1 MNVSFVSLII
11 SQKISSVNCPFYM
24 NELLLQKLCHIVF
37 DYLFCTILIL
47 NCLVGL
53 NVDELLV
60 LHFWTRSE
68 LFNQI
73 ELLQA

>member
-1 MNVSFVSLII
+1 MNVSFVSPII
-11 SQKISSVNCPFYM
+11 SPKISYLNCPFYM

-37 DYLFCTILIL
+37 DYLLCTILIL

-60 LHFWTRSE
+60 LNFWTKVIC
-68 LFNQI
+68 LIKLNF
-73 ELLQA
+73 